1 MPEPLKKTRIGV
13 TGAKGLIGWHLRA
26 YLHGKPEIE
35 TVPSDRAAFASDEAL
50 EEFVSRCDAIVHLAG
65 MNRGAD
71 DEIEKTNVD
80 LVARLIRALER
91 SNSAAHVVFAS
102 SAHIDRDTA
111 YARSKRKATELL
123 EAWAARSGGRAT
135 ILVLPHVFGESGK
148 PFYNSVVSTFCHQLA
163 AGDKPEIKVDG
174 ALELLHAQR
183 VAEMALDAILSGQT
197 GRLAPAGAKMKVS
210 ALLVKLRGLADSYRG
225 MVVPDLRQPIDLDLF
240 NTYRS
245 YLFPRHYPVS
255 PPLRTD
261 PRGELFEAVKTLN
274 GGQSFIS
281 TTKPGI
287 TRGNHYH
294 RRKVERFLV
303 VQGKAVIR
311 LRRLFSDEVVEYA
324 VDGAAPQYIDMP
336 TLHTHSI
343 TNTGPGELV
352 TLFWSHEIFDPMAP
366 DTYAEKVQE

>member
-1 MPEPLKKTRIGV
+1 MPEPLKKTRIGI

-35 TVPSDRAAFASDEAL
+35 TVPADRAAFASDEAL

-71 DEIEKTNVD
+71 EEIERTNVD
-80 LVARLIRALER
+80 LVARLIRALEK

-102 SAHIDRDTA
+102 SAHIDRNTA
-111 YARSKRKATELL
+111 YARSKRKGTELL
-123 EAWAARSGGRAT
+123 ESWAVRSGGLAA

-163 AGDKPEIKVDG
+163 TGNKPEIKIDG
-174 ALELLHAQR
+174 DLELVHAQS
-183 VAEMALDAILSGQT
+183 VAEIALDAIIRKQA
-197 GRLAPAGAKMKVS
+197 GRLVPVGEKIKVS
-210 ALLVKLRGLADSYRG
+210 GLLAKLRELADSYRE
-225 MVVPDLRQPIDLDLF
+225 MVVPDLRRPIDLALF

-245 YLFPRHYPVS
+245 YLFPHHYPVS
-255 PPLRTD
+255 LQLRTD
-261 PRGELFEAVKTLN
+261 PRGALFEAVKTHN

-303 VQGKAVIR
+303 LQGKAVIR
-311 LRRLFSDEVVEYA
+311 LRRLFSDEFLEYA
-324 VDGAAPQYIDMP
+324 VDGSTPQYIDMP

-352 TLFWSHEIFDPMAP
+352 TLFWSHEIFDPAAP
-366 DTYAEKVQE
+366 DTYAEKV

>member
-1 MPEPLKKTRIGV
+1 MPDTPRKTRIGI
-13 TGAKGLIGWHLRA
+13 TGAKGLIGWHLCS

-35 TVPSDRAAFASDEAL
+35 IVPADRAAFASEDAI

-71 DEIEKTNVD
+71 DDIERTNIDLVATLVRALEKTNSV
-80 LVARLIRALER
+80 
-91 SNSAAHVVFAS
+91 AHVVFAS

-111 YARSKRKATELL
+111 YARSKRKGAELL
-123 EAWAARSGGRAT
+123 KAWAARSGGLVT
-135 ILVLPHVFGESGK
+135 VLVLPHVFGESGK

-163 AGDKPEIKVDG
+163 AGEKPQIIDNG
-174 ALELLHAQR
+174 ALELVHAQR
-183 VAEMALDAILSGQT
+183 VAEVALEAVLSGQG
-197 GRLAPAGAKMKVS
+197 GRLAPAGEKIKVS
-210 ALLVKLRGLADSYRG
+210 GLLVKLQGLADSYRE
-225 MVVPDLRQPIDLDLF
+225 MVVPDLRRPIDLALF

-245 YLFPRHYPVS
+245 YLYPRHYPVS
-255 PPLRTD
+255 LPLRTD
-261 PRGELFEAVKTLN
+261 PRGALFEAVKTHN

-303 VQGKAVIR
+303 LQGEAVIR
-311 LRRLFSDEVVEYA
+311 LRRLFSDEVVEFV
-324 VDGAAPQYIDMP
+324 VDGTAPQYVDMP

-343 TNTGPGELV
+343 TNIGSGELV
-352 TLFWSHEIFDPMAP
+352 TLFWSHEIFDPAAP
-366 DTYAEKVQE
+366 DTYAETV

>member
-13 TGAKGLIGWHLRA
+13 TGAKGLIGWHLRS
-26 YLHGKPEIE
+26 YLHGQPEIE
-35 TVPSDRAAFASDEAL
+35 AVPADRSAFASDEAL
-50 EEFVSRCDAIVHLAG
+50 GEFVSRCDAVVHLAG
-65 MNRGAD
+65 MNRGD
-71 DEIEKTNVD
+71 DGEIERTNVD
-80 LVARLIRALER
+80 LVARLIRALEK

-111 YARSKRKATELL
+111 YARSKRKGTELL
-123 EAWAARSGGRAT
+123 EAWGARSGGRVT
-135 ILVLPHVFGESGK
+135 ILVLPHVFGESGR

-163 AGDKPEIKVDG
+163 TGDKPEIKIDG
-174 ALELLHAQR
+174 DLELLHAQR
-183 VAEMALDAILSGQT
+183 VAEIAVDAILRGQT
-197 GRLAPAGAKMKVS
+197 GRLVPVGEKMKVS
-210 ALLVKLRGLADSYRG
+210 ELLVKLRGLADSYLG
-225 MVVPDLRQPIDLDLF
+225 MVVPDLRHPLDLDLF

-255 PPLRTD
+255 LQLRTD
-261 PRGELFEAVKTLN
+261 PRGALFEAVKTHN

-294 RRKVERFLV
+294 RRKMERFLV
-303 VQGKAVIR
+303 IQGKAVIR
-311 LRRLFSDEVVEYA
+311 LRRLFSGEVVEYA
-324 VDGAAPQYIDMP
+324 VDGAVPQYIDMP

-343 TNTGPGELV
+343 TNTGAGEVV
-352 TLFWSHEIFDPMAP
+352 TLFWSHEIFDPAAP

>member
-1 MPEPLKKTRIGV
+1 MTDTAKRKMIGI
-13 TGAKGLIGWHLRA
+13 TGSNGLIGWHLRS
-26 YLHGKPEIE
+26 YLHGRPEVEI
-35 TVPSDRAAFASDEAL
+35 VPAVRATFSSDEAL
-50 EEFVSRCDAIVHLAG
+50 EEFVSHCDAIVHLAG

-71 DEIEKTNVD
+71 DEIERTNVD

-111 YARSKRKATELL
+111 YARSKRRGAELL
-123 EAWAARSGGRAT
+123 EAWAARSGDRVT

-174 ALELLHAQR
+174 DLELLHAQR
-183 VAEMALDAILSGQT
+183 VAEITLDAILSGKT
-197 GRLAPAGAKMKVS
+197 GRLTPAGAKMKVS

-240 NTYRS
+240 NAYRS
-245 YLFPRHYPVS
+245 YLFPHQYPVS
-255 PPLRTD
+255 LQLRTD
-261 PRGELFEAVKTLN
+261 PRGELFEAVKTHN

-343 TNTGPGELV
+343 TNTGTGEVV
-352 TLFWSHEIFDPMAP
+352 TLFWSHEIFDPAAP
-366 DTYAEKVQE
+366 DTYAEMVQE

>member
-1 MPEPLKKTRIGV
+1 MPDTAKRMRIGI
-13 TGAKGLIGWHLRA
+13 TGSNGLIGWHLRS
-26 YLHGKPEIE
+26 YLHGRTEIE
-35 TVPSDRAAFASDEAL
+35 TVLADRAAFASDEAL

-65 MNRGAD
+65 MNRGD
-71 DEIEKTNVD
+71 DGEIEMTNVD

-111 YARSKRKATELL
+111 YARSKRKGAELL
-123 EAWAARSGGRAT
+123 EAWAARSGGRVT

-163 AGDKPEIKVDG
+163 KGDEPEIKIDG
-174 ALELLHAQR
+174 DLELLHAQR
-183 VAEMALDAILSGQT
+183 VAEIAVDAILRGQT
-197 GRLAPAGAKMKVS
+197 GRLVPAGEKMKVS
-210 ALLVKLRGLADSYRG
+210 ALLVKLRGLAESYRG
-225 MVVPDLRQPIDLDLF
+225 MVVPDLRRPIDLDLF

-255 PPLRTD
+255 LQLRTD
-261 PRGELFEAVKTLN
+261 PRGALFEAVKTHN

-303 VQGKAVIR
+303 IQGKALIR
-311 LRRLFSDEVVEYA
+311 LRRLFSDDVVEYA
-324 VDGAAPQYIDMP
+324 VDGAVPQYIDMP

-343 TNTGPGELV
+343 TNAGAGEVV
-352 TLFWSHEIFDPMAP
+352 TLFWSHEIFDPAAP